1 MSESHSEIR
10 YFTAEDTDDFITGWY
25 RVSDGKRI
33 GERLDLPPPPPL
45 AFSPARTEP
54 VIPSFSGIF
63 SDGADTITDGNRNDI
78 IIGGRGDDIIDLGH
92 DQEGNDHDQVIYG
105 IGHQSAKDG
114 GDIITN
120 FNRGHDRFVFSLEAN
135 SATDVIHN
143 LDDFLT
149 YVMSGTPDDLHDDQ
163 LLVVLNLNINPQG
176 EAELAGLSFHFK
188 DSVSFGDGRIAIPVV
203 KVQFST
209 ALNQQEIIA
218 ALGGDMQTALSMVNS
233 DGILNNLDY
242 LDDLMGGDGSI
253 GYQIDVL

>member
-1 MSESHSEIR
+1 
-10 YFTAEDTDDFITGWY
+10 
-25 RVSDGKRI
+25 
-33 GERLDLPPPPPL
+33 
-45 AFSPARTEP
+45 
-54 VIPSFSGIF
+54 
-63 SDGADTITDGNRNDI
+63 
-78 IIGGRGDDIIDLGH
+78 
-92 DQEGNDHDQVIYG
+92 
-105 IGHQSAKDG
+105 
-114 GDIITN
+114 
-120 FNRGHDRFVFSLEAN
+120 
-135 SATDVIHN
+135 VIHN

-233 DGILNNLDY
+233 DGILTNLDY